1 MKYGKEING
10 EVKIFSDQSTLFKNY
25 EINGI
30 RHNLS
35 VLPIETKNAEG
46 FFELVQPTI
55 TVYQRLIDLELGDL
69 VGNQWIQRVYDFTAQ
84 EIADYDDAQIEN
96 QALQLIQQRESDGN
110 AFFYKVV
117 TAIKRRY
124 DEGNLTNAQYKN
136 IRSSLKDVLLP
147 LKFGD
152 WDLAQD
158 AINAINRPSGAMGVL
173 YDFLKNKIDSYVLDN
188 Y

>member
-1 MKYGKEING
+1 MIFAKNDNG
-10 EVKIFSDQSTLFKNY
+10 TIRIYRSLPTNY
-25 EINGI
+25 PINGI

-35 VLPIETKNAEG
+35 VLPIETINTEG
-46 FFELVQPTI
+46 FYELIVPSI
-55 TVYQRLIDLELGDL
+55 TQYQRLESLIPSDFNGT
-69 VGNQWIQRVYDFTAQ
+69 QWIQRVYNFTAQ
-84 EIADYDDAQIEN
+84 EIADYDEQQIEN
-96 QALQLIQQRESDGN
+96 QTLQLIQQRESDGN